1 MFVTK
6 CRPGAGSGSR
16 RNRTIEDTASRIEGT
31 EPSVLSRSTLGDVAR
46 LRAWN

>member
-1 MFVTK
+1 MFFTK
-6 CRPGAGSGSR
+6 YRPGAGSGSR

-31 EPSVLSRSTLGDVAR
+31 DPSVLSRSTLGAVAR